1 MLKIT
6 LNIGGEV
13 KEFTQEKITFGAMR
27 RLAEMDKN
35 MKDIQKNGSEEEQGV
50 ETMDELAMTIVTL
63 FRNQF
68 TFNELLDGL
77 EFDSMDEF
85 NEIVEDIFKQVG
97 DSTGGKP
104 KTATKRT
111 TKRQSK

>member
-35 MKDIQKNGSEEEQGV
+35 MKEIQANGSEEEAGV

-85 NEIVEDIFKQVG
+85 NEIVEDIFNQVG
-97 DSTGGKP
+97 DSTGKQ
-104 KTATKRT
+104 KTTTKRT
-111 TKRQSK
+111 TKRPSK

>member
-1 MLKIT
+1 MIKIT
-6 LNIGGEV
+6 LNLGGEN

-35 MKDIQKNGSEEEQGV
+35 MKDIQNNGTEEEQGV

-63 FRNQF
+63 FKNQF

-85 NEIVEDIFKQVG
+85 NEIVEDIFNQVG
-97 DSTGGKP
+97 ESTGGKS
-104 KTATKRT
+104 T
-111 TKRQSK
+111 TKKRKKKQPSK